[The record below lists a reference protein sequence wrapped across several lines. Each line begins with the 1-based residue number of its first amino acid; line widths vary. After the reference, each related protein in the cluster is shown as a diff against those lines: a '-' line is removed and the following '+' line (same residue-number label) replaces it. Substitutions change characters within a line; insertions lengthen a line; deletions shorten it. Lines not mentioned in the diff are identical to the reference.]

1 MKSGVDKVF
10 TCSHT
15 LKLLLQKFNLL
26 TEQNEQMQVK
36 ISEVEK
42 ELFDHKQLLTEAN
55 SVTSYL
61 RK

>member
-1 MKSGVDKVF
+1 
-10 TCSHT
+10 
-15 LKLLLQKFNLL
+15 
-26 TEQNEQMQVK
+26 MQAK
-36 ISEVEK
+36 ILEVEK